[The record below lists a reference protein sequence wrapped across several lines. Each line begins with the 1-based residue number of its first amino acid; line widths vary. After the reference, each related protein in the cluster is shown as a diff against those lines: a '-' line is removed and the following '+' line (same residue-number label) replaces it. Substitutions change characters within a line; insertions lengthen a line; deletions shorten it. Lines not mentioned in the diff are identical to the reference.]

1 MLVGLYIP
9 FFLFWQAF
17 FCSGACRAAWGRACR
32 READPGR
39 RGRTRAK
46 IFRPR
51 SKGRR
56 DCRENGLDK
65 MEASRRSVAALS
77 LFPSAPRFPSPAL
90 PCAARTFPRP
100 ALPQKRPHLP
110 FVPASVFPEK
120 ASSPARNPPKTRKLS
135 PSPLD
140 TSRQDIKTYKN
151 SQGGVK
157 VPTGGDPPIP
167 RGSPRARFQGKKRR
181 SGANPGPTV
190 TVRKKENGFLASV
203 F

>member
-1 MLVGLYIP
+1 MRRARP
-9 FFLFWQAF
+9 TQQARGKDF
-17 FCSGACRAAWGRACR
+17 PATFQGQARLRGKRTGQNGGQPPELSRAFSFPLRAPVSEPRPSLR
-32 READPGR
+32 R
-39 RGRTRAK
+39 TH
-46 IFRPR
+46 I
-51 SKGRR
+51 
-56 DCRENGLDK
+56 
-65 MEASRRSVAALS
+65 
-77 LFPSAPRFPSPAL
+77 
-90 PCAARTFPRP
+90 PRP

-110 FVPASVFPEK
+110 FAPASVSPEK

-135 PSPLD
+135 PAPLD

>member
-17 FCSGACRAAWGRACR
+17 FCSGACRAAWGRVCR
-32 READPGR
+32 REAGPGLR
-39 RGRTRAK
+39 NRYASK

-65 MEASRRSVAALS
+65 MGASRRSVAALS
-77 LFPSAPRFPSPAL
+77 LFPSAPRFPGPRPSL
-90 PCAARTFPRP
+90 RRTHIPRP
-100 ALPQKRPHLP
+100 ALPQRRLNSP
-110 FVPASVFPEK
+110 FAPASVFPEK

-135 PSPLD
+135 PAPLD